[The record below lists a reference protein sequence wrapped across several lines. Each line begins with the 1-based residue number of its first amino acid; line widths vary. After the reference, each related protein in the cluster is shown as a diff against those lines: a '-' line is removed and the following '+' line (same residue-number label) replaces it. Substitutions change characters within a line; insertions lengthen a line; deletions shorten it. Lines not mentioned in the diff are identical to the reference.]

1 MLRNILI
8 CMGYVLAKIVNV
20 RILRMKEKNVYLV
33 SSVKFILVISL
44 CSFINN
50 QCLPPTEVKVEYNSW
65 KECTTA
71 ALEISKQLIIAQE
84 DNFINN
90 NKVATKFMCEEV
102 SKV

>member
-1 MLRNILI
+1 M
-8 CMGYVLAKIVNV
+8 
-20 RILRMKEKNVYLV
+20 
-33 SSVKFILVISL
+33 KFILVISL

-84 DNFINN
+84 DRFLNN
-90 NKVATKFMCEEV
+90 NR
-102 SKV
+102 